1 MKLSISVLLQ
11 RECGGWANIRYEI
24 LDSNTTE
31 NYQTIK
37 KELIKKLALKINRR
51 EKRFKKT
58 NISLTFGE
66 LREKNVSVLVEP
78 LSLNPEVLDSSNIE
92 MTLNEWNCL

>member
-31 NYQTIK
+31 NYHAVK
-37 KELIKKLALKINRR
+37 KELIKKLALKVNKR
-51 EKRFKKT
+51 EKRFKKS
-58 NISLTFGE
+58 NISLTFAD
-66 LREKNVSVLVEP
+66 LKAKNILSLVEP
-78 LSLNPEVLDSSNIE
+78 LSLNPEVFDHSNID
-92 MTLNEWNCL
+92 MTLNEWLSE